1 MIKFIAEI
9 GSNHCGNLDRIYK
22 LIDTAKD
29 IGADAVKFQLF
40 RAEQLWSD
48 PETQKKMHRWE
59 LPEEYIPEISIYCK
73 KIGIEFGCSVFF
85 LGAVN
90 ILYPYVDWYKIG
102 SFELL
107 WLDLI
112 KAVAKTGKPVILS
125 TGMGTD
131 EEIDNAIWEVEN
143 WNNLCELTLLHCNSS
158 YPATPKDC
166 GLAKIK
172 QLHMRSAY
180 SYSATVGWSDHTRH
194 PGVIY
199 AAIAQ
204 GAEVIEFHVDLEDG
218 QGWEYSMGHC
228 WLPSEIK
235 PVINNIRIGEMA
247 SQPSEQDLSE
257 LRQQRTDMDGM
268 RPMKQY
274 RKGDY
279 YEQ

>member
-1 MIKFIAEI
+1 MTKFIAEL
-9 GSNHCGNLDRIYK
+9 GSNHNSSLNRIYK

-85 LGAVN
+85 LGGVN
-90 ILYPYVDWYKIG
+90 ILYPFIDFFKIG

-112 KAVAKTGKPVILS
+112 KAVAKTDKPVILS
-125 TGMGTD
+125 TGMGTG
-131 EEIDNAIWEVEN
+131 EEIWQALKPFDDYCDS
-143 WNNLCELTLLHCNSS
+143 LCILHCSS
-158 YPATPKDC
+158 NYPATPDSC
-166 GLAKIK
+166 NLSKITLLK
-172 QLHMRSAY
+172 STCSWYYTFMK
-180 SYSATVGWSDHTRH
+180 VGWSDHTRH

-204 GAEVIEFHVDLEDG
+204 GAEVIEFHLDLDG
-218 QGWEYSMGHC
+218 QGWEYSVGHC

-235 PVINNIRIGEMA
+235 PVIENIRIGEIA
-247 SQPSEQDLSE
+247 SQPSEQNLE
-257 LRQQRTDMDGM
+257 QLRRQRTDVDGM
-268 RPMKQY
+268 RPLKQY
-274 RKGDY
+274 RKED
-279 YEQ
+279 